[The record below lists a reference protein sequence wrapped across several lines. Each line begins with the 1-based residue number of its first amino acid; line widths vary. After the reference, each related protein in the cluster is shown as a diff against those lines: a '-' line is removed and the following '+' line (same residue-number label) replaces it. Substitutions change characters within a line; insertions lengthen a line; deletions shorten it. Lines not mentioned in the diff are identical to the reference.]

1 MKYQKIYAKIN
12 NNDFLRGRT
21 VGNPTHFSLWAGS
34 GAKEQK
40 KLFLMGGLR
49 GERTKKTFPYGWAA
63 GQRGAK
69 YKVLKFIKAL

>member
-49 GERTKKTFPYGWAA
+49 GERTKKLFLMG
-63 GQRGAK
+63 GLRGKGA
-69 YKVLKFIKAL
+69 LNIKF